1 MITLQVRLAYQ
12 KNDLQHI
19 DHSIILNLN
28 SHKSASFVTDGS
40 QGLHNSR
47 SRMYV

>member
-1 MITLQVRLAYQ
+1 MITLQVRLP